1 MGVTQQTYWSFET
14 ALSFAMGLLGSIRK
28 KTPLLR
34 MKRKR
39 PESLTLA
46 STCEF
51 SQDTTTSVM
60 EIDDPEDTQEL
71 LSPKER
77 EGSFDDRPII
87 LSNED
92 EEANNDARREDTQEE
107 DGMLYEERNY
117 VSESSGDEADAED
130 DREKRQEFPPIRT
143 HTRIRSD
150 GQLMHIFHDELATL
164 YEEPNKSDDS
174 MTETGPIRTLDESNI
189 RARWDYVLQLM
200 VGQCDASL
208 YDTIAEMIPGAMD
221 VAEI

>member
-1 MGVTQQTYWSFET
+1 MGF
-14 ALSFAMGLLGSIRK
+14 LGTIRK

-51 SQDTTTSVM
+51 TQDDATSSIM
-60 EIDDPEDTQEL
+60 EIDDQEDTQEL

-77 EGSFDDRPII
+77 GGSFDDRPII
-87 LSNED
+87 VSSEEEEEEETNE
-92 EEANNDARREDTQEE
+92 NTNSQQLQQQQQTIQ
-107 DGMLYEERNY
+107 EERNY
-117 VSESSGDEADAED
+117 VSESSGDEADAAED
-130 DREKRQEFPPIRT
+130 CEKRQEFLPIRT

-150 GQLMHIFHDELATL
+150 GQLMHVFHDELATL
-164 YEEPNKSDDS
+164 YEEPCKSDDS
-174 MTETGPIRTLDESNI
+174 TTETAPTLRTLDERNI
-189 RARWDYVLQLM
+189 RARWNYALQLM
-200 VGQCDASL
+200 VGQCDASF
-208 YDTIAEMIPGAMD
+208 YNTIAEMIPGAMD